1 MTGQKRMREAEPLW
15 RYGELGEYVG
25 LSVGTLRRKVREG
38 SIPYIR
44 VKGGRSIRFRRSDID
59 VWLGLSTHRRASGDS
74 PAV

>member
-25 LSVGTLRRKVREG
+25 LSVGT
-38 SIPYIR
+38 IPYIR